1 MPLGDAAA
9 MTSLFTGD
17 AVLIDAD
24 RRFEGRDAIRSG
36 FAEPEVAGYTIDIL
50 EVGERRAD
58 GQRLLVNVLRK
69 SGGDFR
75 ATFDLTIDN
84 GRIPTANLQYA

>member
-1 MPLGDAAA
+1 

-36 FAEPEVAGYTIDIL
+36 FAEPEVAGYTI
-50 EVGERRAD
+50 GA
-58 GQRLLVNVLRK
+58 GGTNVPPLHCI
-69 SGGDFR
+69 SGS
-75 ATFDLTIDN
+75 
-84 GRIPTANLQYA
+84 